1 MKPIADEGLLVLD
14 GGDDDCREAMDGAA
28 DAKVVSPRD
37 KPKLTTI
44 LHQPE
49 ELDQVPNIRNIFKI
63 FRAYRVLPSP
73 QSADYQCRARGNDTK
88 PLVFPVVQTRRSTLR
103 RSKAMWRRTCPR

>member
-1 MKPIADEGLLVLD
+1 MMAVMIAGKRWMEQQQP
-14 GGDDDCREAMDGAA
+14 MQ
-28 DAKVVSPRD
+28 KVVSPRD

-63 FRAYRVLPSP
+63 FGAYRVSPLPSP
-73 QSADYQCRARGNDTK
+73 PNLHNTSAVRGAMTLSCRWSSFRWCKRAG
-88 PLVFPVVQTRRSTLR
+88 QLR
-103 RSKAMWRRTCPR
+103 QGGGGD